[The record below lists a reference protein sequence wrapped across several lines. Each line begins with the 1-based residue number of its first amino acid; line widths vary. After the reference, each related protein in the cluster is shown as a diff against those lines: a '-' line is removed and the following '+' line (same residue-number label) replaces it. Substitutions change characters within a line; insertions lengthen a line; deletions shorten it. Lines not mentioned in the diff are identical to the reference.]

1 MEYLTDSV
9 FCDTFQGETGIETSK
24 PPPAAHAQM
33 AAGEGEGELETAS
46 PPPMPKR
53 QQERA
58 KRDWNKK
65 GTFMFKIITDSTADL
80 PAEYL
85 KEHDLGC
92 MPISYILDG
101 VTYGREKELDWK
113 TFYAMMRQG
122 GKMPT
127 TSQINPAEAKEYF
140 EEYVKEN
147 KEILYLAFSSGL
159 SGTCNNIRMAADEI
173 MEEHEDVRII
183 VVDSLGASMGEGL
196 FVHKAVKMRDQGKSM
211 EETAEWLTAHAL
223 NVVHVFTVDDL
234 FHLYRG
240 GRVSRTAAVLGTMV
254 SIKPKLHVDNEG
266 HLILI
271 GKVRGR
277 KKSLNAL
284 VEYMEE
290 KMGSWEAEN
299 KGDYVFISH
308 GDALED
314 AEYVR
319 DLIKEKFGFQNF
331 LISNIGPTIGA
342 HSGPGTIALFFMGES
357 R

>member
-1 MEYLTDSV
+1 
-9 FCDTFQGETGIETSK
+9 
-24 PPPAAHAQM
+24 
-33 AAGEGEGELETAS
+33 
-46 PPPMPKR
+46 
-53 QQERA
+53 
-58 KRDWNKK
+58 
-65 GTFMFKIITDSTADL
+65 MFKIITDSTADL
-80 PAEYL
+80 PKEYL
-85 KEHDLGC
+85 QEHNLGC
-92 MPISYILDG
+92 MPVNYILDG
-101 VTYGREKELDWK
+101 VTYGGDKELDWK
-113 TFYAMMRQG
+113 MFYKMMREE

-140 EEYVKEN
+140 ESYLEKD

-159 SGTCNNIRMAADEI
+159 SGTCGNIRMAADEI
-173 MEEHEDVRII
+173 MEEHSDVKII

-196 FVHKAVKMRDQGKSM
+196 FVHKAVKMRDAGKSM
-211 EETAEWLTAHAL
+211 EETAEWLEKHVL
-223 NVVHVFTVDDL
+223 NFTHVFTVDDL

-240 GRVSRTAAVLGTMV
+240 GRVSKTAAVLGTMI

-277 KKSLNAL
+277 KKSLSAL
-284 VEYMEE
+284 VDYMEE
-290 KMGSWEAEN
+290 KMGSWVDEN
-299 KGDYVFISH
+299 RDDYVFISH

-319 DLIKEKFGFQNF
+319 DLIKERFGFRNF
-331 LISNIGPTIGA
+331 MINHIGPTIGA